1 MKSMTELIRQ
11 MSKIQVP
18 EDLLR
23 QIDVEGLINDFR
35 KNFKRLD
42 DFRKTRSA
50 YENRG
55 FWKKLGDAIT
65 FDDTMENA
73 QLDAVETQAAFSK
86 AIGQLMVMSIVQSQ
100 RLQQQQEQL
109 STQQEIIKDQTQR
122 IERHT
127 FELQDQH
134 ELLVK
139 QNSDLEKLVND
150 YFELRGLTQEGAKKL
165 IAIANEVQGTRD
177 ALLRSVDES
186 LERVSKQVNDELH
199 QVAENTS
206 SLKDHISQE
215 IAGLGIRCSEV
226 SADLKRIDD
235 QWSKKISGM
244 LEQTTTT
251 TTAVSDF
258 GKEVKEQSIILER
271 LDLELAGQVENL
283 NTRHDGISSKLNNI
297 SMEFS
302 TYRSIVHGK
311 LTKLYAALGL
321 LAFGLAAAIGFAATR
336 L

>member
-1 MKSMTELIRQ
+1 MTELIRQ

-42 DFRKTRSA
+42 DFRKTRSV

-134 ELLVK
+134 ELLAK

-199 QVAENTS
+199 QAAENAS
-206 SLKDHISQE
+206 SFKDHISQE

-271 LDLELAGQVENL
+271 LDLELAGQVENM

-302 TYRSIVHGK
+302 TYRSMVHSK

-321 LAFGLAAAIGFAATR
+321 LAFGLAAAVGFAATR